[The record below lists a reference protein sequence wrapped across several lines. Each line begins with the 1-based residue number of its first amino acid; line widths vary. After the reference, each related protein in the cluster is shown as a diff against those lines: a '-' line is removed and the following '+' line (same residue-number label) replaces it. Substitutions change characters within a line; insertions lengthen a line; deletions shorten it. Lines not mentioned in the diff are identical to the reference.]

1 MLWQDYHLPTS
12 VGEALSLLAAYNSEA
27 RVVAGGTDL
36 ILEIQQGHRLP
47 VKALVDVTLAA
58 GRSGAPCFQQHLE
71 LSWP

>member
-12 VGEALSLLAAYNSEA
+12 VGEA
-27 RVVAGGTDL
+27 RVVAGDTDP
-36 ILEIQQGHRLP
+36 ILEIQQGHRPP

-58 GRSGAPCFQQHLE
+58 GRSGAPCFRQHLE